1 MATIYFTSNA
11 DSGSG
16 TLRDA
21 INSAE
26 SGDTITYDPSV
37 FTTGPVV
44 ISLSSYL
51 PILPENATLD
61 GGSLGIVLDGQ
72 NNSMSGYSAVRGTGT
87 LTVINLTVKRYKV
100 TTNSPIFVN
109 TASST
114 YVFKRCKFV
123 DNTGVWYGVMRV
135 NKGAIE
141 LYDCLLT
148 GNQATGSNSTHGG
161 LSVNTDG
168 TATAIAVRSTICGN
182 VYGNVSGTSHLTR
195 SGTFI
200 GLTPPEIDGTAPEE
214 IGFVNPPPSAAIPK
228 GEYTEG
234 DWESWDFR
242 LKPTSPYLTGASYQA
257 GDKDLLGHD
266 RTGSWGCYDG
276 SWLVVP
282 ANGTATISS
291 DTTVD
296 YAEIGSGA
304 TVNFTNANLT
314 VTKNADID
322 TSTFAS
328 SSTAYLA
335 VPSGTYFNLST
346 FTNVV
351 HCTYGGG
358 VTAVSGSVDLRTC
371 TFSVTKT
378 GTETVDCIEYRTE
391 EDTSW
396 SKIVNLTDSSTTFS
410 TVTDK
415 GFYLR
420 AYDGVNFVTSSWIP
434 RTYYYKG
441 NATSGSFTTSSDWA
455 MNAQKTLT
463 CNAAPSIKEGTFH
476 CE

>member
-1 MATIYFTSNA
+1 MATVYFTSNA

-16 TLRDA
+16 TLRAA

-26 SGDTITYDPSV
+26 SGDTITYDPTV
-37 FTTGPVV
+37 FTTGPIVV
-44 ISLSSYL
+44 SISSTL
-51 PILPENATLD
+51 PSFPDNITLD
-61 GGSLGIVLDGQ
+61 GGELGIVIDGQ
-72 NNSMSGYSAVRGTGT
+72 NLSSGGNSAFRTSGTT
-87 LTVINLTVKRYKV
+87 LTVINVTLTRYKV
-100 TTNSPIFVN
+100 TSNAPVMLN
-109 TASST
+109 TINGNHT
-114 YVFKRCKFV
+114 YKRCKFV
-123 DNTGVWYGVMRV
+123 ENIGMWYGCVYLL
-135 NKGAIE
+135 KGSMN
-141 LYDCLLT
+141 LYDCLIT
-148 GNQATGSNSTHGG
+148 GNVATGSNSTVGG
-161 LSVNTDG
+161 I
-168 TATAIAVRSTICGN
+168 AIASGQTLNFVRSTLCGN
-182 VYGNVSGTSHLTR
+182 RKGNINGSSRLNNVNS
-195 SGTFI
+195 FV
-200 GLTPPEIDGTAPEE
+200 GLTAPEIDGVTPEE
-214 IGFVNPPPSAAIPK
+214 IGFVNPPPSAAIP
-228 GEYTEG
+228 EADYTEG

-242 LKPTSPYLTGASYQA
+242 LKPTSPYLTGASYQS
-257 GDKDLLGHD
+257 GDLDLLGHP

-276 SWLVVP
+276 SWFVVP

-304 TVNFTNANLT
+304 TVSFTNANLT
-314 VTKNADID
+314 VTKSADID

-335 VPSGTYFNLST
+335 VPSGTYFNLSM

-351 HCTYGGG
+351 HCTYGGE
-358 VTAVSGSVDLRTC
+358 VIAITGSVDLRTC

-378 GTETVDCIEYRTE
+378 GTETVDCIEYKTE

-396 SKIVNLTDSSTTFS
+396 SKIVNLTDSLTTFS

-441 NATSGSFTTSSDWA
+441 NATSGSFATSSDWA
-455 MNAQKTLT
+455 MDSQKTLT

>member
-1 MATIYFTSNA
+1 MATVYFTSNA

-16 TLRDA
+16 TLRDCVENA
-21 INSAE
+21 SDGDVIMPDPNTFSS
-26 SGDTITYDPSV
+26 SGDITIELSSGLPLSSISGVNNISIFGSPAQRIILDKQDNGYFLRVTTSGKTIQFKYVDFTRGRRTSSNESPVYVSSTNTTLVFENCKFYSNVGAYSGFLRGIASATGSSLTFKNCVAYDNSYTNSSYTADFFTFQSGANADISVLGCTLDCQTIPFLNPSSV
-37 FTTGPVV
+37 TKTD
-44 ISLSSYL
+44 SLLGGTSDWNIDFDTVGFVDRTNNDYRLLPTSSYL
-51 PILPENATLD
+51 T
-61 GGSLGIVLDGQ
+61 GGSL
-72 NNSMSGYSAVRGTGT
+72 TGT
-87 LTVINLTVKRYKV
+87 DI
-100 TTNSPIFVN
+100 
-109 TASST
+109 
-114 YVFKRCKFV
+114 
-123 DNTGVWYGVMRV
+123 
-135 NKGAIE
+135 
-141 LYDCLLT
+141 
-148 GNQATGSNSTHGG
+148 
-161 LSVNTDG
+161 
-168 TATAIAVRSTICGN
+168 
-182 VYGNVSGTSHLTR
+182 
-195 SGTFI
+195 
-200 GLTPPEIDGTAPEE
+200 
-214 IGFVNPPPSAAIPK
+214 
-228 GEYTEG
+228 
-234 DWESWDFR
+234 
-242 LKPTSPYLTGASYQA
+242 
-257 GDKDLLGHD
+257 LGHT
-266 RTGSWGCYDG
+266 RNGSLGAYDG
-276 SWLVVP
+276 SWFVVP
-282 ANGTATISS
+282 ANGTATVSA

-351 HCTYGGG
+351 HCTYGGE
-358 VTAVSGSVDLRTC
+358 VTAVAGSVDLRTC

-378 GTETVDCIEYRTE
+378 GTETVDCIEYKTE

-441 NATSGSFTTSSDWA
+441 NATSGSFATSSDWA
-455 MNAQKTLT
+455 MDSQKTLT

>member
-16 TLRDA
+16 TLRAA
-21 INSAE
+21 IASAE
-26 SGDTITYDPSV
+26 NGDVIMPDPNV
-37 FTTGPVV
+37 FTSGP
-44 ISLSSYL
+44 ITIALSSVL
-51 PILPENATLD
+51 INTTGITID
-61 GGSLGIVLDGQ
+61 GGELGIVFDGQ
-72 NNSMSGYSAVRGTGT
+72 NSNISVVSLAVAGTTT
-87 LTVINLTVKRYKV
+87 LVNCTVKRFKRTTAAPVYINNADV
-100 TTNSPIFVN
+100 ILNLHRCIIADNSNRYYGVVYVLRGELNLFDSLITGNGITTNTSGYAALYL
-109 TASST
+109 ASGGST
-114 YVFKRCKFV
+114 
-123 DNTGVWYGVMRV
+123 
-135 NKGAIE
+135 
-141 LYDCLLT
+141 
-148 GNQATGSNSTHGG
+148 
-161 LSVNTDG
+161 
-168 TATAIAVRSTICGN
+168 TATRSTISGN
-182 VYGNVSGTSHLTR
+182 VRANISGTSRFTNVN
-195 SGTFI
+195 TFV
-200 GLTPPEIDGTAPEE
+200 GLTAPEIDGTTPEE
-214 IGFVNPPPSAAIPK
+214 IGFVTPPPSAAITF

-234 DWESWDFR
+234 DWQSWDFR
-242 LKPTSPYLTGASYQA
+242 LKPTSPYLTGASYQS
-257 GDKDLLGHD
+257 GDKDLLGHG

-276 SWLVVP
+276 SWFVVP

-314 VTKNADID
+314 VIKNADID

-371 TFSVTKT
+371 TFSVAKT
-378 GTETVDCIEYRTE
+378 GTETVDCIEYKTE

-441 NATSGSFTTSSDWA
+441 NATSGSFATSSDWA
-455 MNAQKTLT
+455 MDAQKTLT